1 MKHFKQTIA
10 LPLTLPVF
18 ALAISMPLA
27 AEEDKNKKLEGQFEL
42 GVIATSGNTETQSY
56 KGKLDIKQDLEHWR
70 NQFILEGLYK
80 RDQVEIDDG
89 SGNITEEDRTTAEK
103 YFGSAQGDYKLNAEY
118 ASFFMYAEYESNRF
132 SGFDHQYTVA
142 AGYSN
147 RLFTTDNSHL
157 TYDIGPGYTV
167 DQPEDIDGEAQD
179 TQETVVIRVAIKY
192 EYQIS
197 DNAKFSQA
205 VSSNYSTD
213 DEKNTKTKSVTA
225 LTAQLNSSLA
235 LRASYTVDYNS
246 EVPSERE
253 HADSETA
260 LTVVYSF

>member
-1 MKHFKQTIA
+1 MKNLIVPAFTMIAA
-10 LPLTLPVF
+10 LPF
-18 ALAISMPLA
+18 SAI
-27 AEEDKNKKLEGQFEL
+27 AESTDADKSKKLEGQFEL

-56 KGKLDIKQDLEHWR
+56 KGKLDVKQDLENWR

-89 SGNITEEDRTTAEK
+89 SGEITKEDRTTAEK

-132 SGFDHQYTVA
+132 SGFDFQYTVA

-167 DQPEDIDGEAQD
+167 DQPEEIDGVE
-179 TQETVVIRVAIKY
+179 QESEENVVLRVAIKY

-197 DNAKFSQA
+197 ENAKFTQN

-246 EVPSERE
+246 EVPAGRE
-253 HADSETA
+253 HADTETA
-260 LTVVYSF
+260 ITVVYSF